1 MPQLDVTTYSTQI
14 FWLLLCFGVLFLI
27 AKIFI
32 MPNMNEVFANRL
44 RHINSLLE
52 EADKLTE
59 EAKKIDAETT
69 DFIENVKV
77 DIALNEEKKMRE
89 FNEKIQQMQDDL
101 SARNAENSAAAL
113 LAIEQSVNEMSA
125 KLKEEIP
132 TMVTLICNMISQRK

>member
-14 FWLLLCFGVLFLI
+14 FWLMLCFGALFLI
-27 AKIFI
+27 VKIFI
-32 MPNMNEVFANRL
+32 VPNMNEVFSNRL

-101 SARNAENSAAAL
+101 SARNSENSAAAL
-113 LAIEQSVNEMSA
+113 LAIDQSVNELSE

-132 TMVTLICNMISQRK
+132 TMVKLICNIIYQRK